1 MEPVV
6 RTSIPYACVTF
17 GRRRLLLKAPMGI
30 CNGSNLVG
38 VIMISLDRRSEY
50 SVCRCGVRST
60 EYSTILS
67 TGIWLRTK
75 LFWRC
80 LEGG

>member
-50 SVCRCGVRST
+50 SDLAAEYGVRST
-60 EYSTILS
+60 QPYSS